1 MNRRSRREQSAGSV
15 GELEKQLLTG
25 NDAYAAGLRSP
36 GAVHSGTREEAT
48 QAIPPMRILLALDEM
63 SPGGGPK
70 FMMNLGRHLVAAGHD
85 VTVWAEL
92 QGEWWPELAG
102 LGVSTD
108 RPPLNP
114 NDSLAHRAGQLAA
127 HWNSQR
133 FDVVFVNVSGFNRL
147 AQCTCH
153 LLSDDIA
160 VAYVLHGDWRD
171 LYDLAEIDIRAW
183 NCAVGVSP
191 AVRGGAAARFP
202 AKPVIGID
210 NGIDLPT
217 AAQRQSRRAWQTP
230 LRLLFV
236 GRLIDTHKGI
246 FRLPH
251 IMAGCRARGLPV
263 TLSVIGD
270 GPDGRRLA
278 QLFAKEGVSDLVTM
292 LGMQPPSAIAAA
304 MRDHHLFVFP
314 TNTEGMP
321 LVVLEA
327 QANGCVPVATLL
339 PGITDVAVEDRVTG
353 RLTTLGNIE
362 ECVDHITDMLNR
374 DVWQRHSE
382 AAMARTERLF
392 SLSAMGRHYES
403 LVEVL
408 ARGEHPIARPYNRSQ
423 SLDDVPFIWTDHLP
437 RAILRCLPIKTV
449 REVRRRKNKAVRA
462 IRRMKLF
469 NRDRPKPG

>member
-1 MNRRSRREQSAGSV
+1 M
-15 GELEKQLLTG
+15 K
-25 NDAYAAGLRSP
+25 
-36 GAVHSGTREEAT
+36 
-48 QAIPPMRILLALDEM
+48 ILLSLDEM

-85 VTVWAEL
+85 VTVWAER

-102 LGVSTD
+102 LGVCTD
-108 RPPLNP
+108 CPPLNP
-114 NDSLAHRAGQLAA
+114 NDSLAHRAGQVAA
-127 HWNSQR
+127 SWNSQQ

-147 AQCTCH
+147 AHCACH

-160 VAYVLHGDWRD
+160 VVYLLHGDWRD
-171 LYDLAEIDIRAW
+171 LYDLAETDVRVW

-191 AVRGGAAARFP
+191 KVREGAAARFP

-210 NGIDLPT
+210 NGIELPS
-217 AAQRQSRRAWQTP
+217 AAERHSRREWELP

-236 GRLIDTHKGI
+236 GRLIDSHKGV
-246 FRLPH
+246 FRLPR
-251 IMAGCRARGLPV
+251 ILAACRARGLPV

-270 GPDGRRLA
+270 GPDGRRLT
-278 QLFAKEGVSDLVTM
+278 QLFVTEGVHDLATM
-292 LGMQPPSAIAAA
+292 MGMQPPSAIAAA
-304 MRDHHLFVFP
+304 MRDHHVFVFP

-327 QANGCVPVATLL
+327 QANGCVPVSTLL

-353 RLTTLGNIE
+353 RLMALGNIE
-362 ECVDHITDMLNR
+362 ECVDHIADMLDR
-374 DVWQRHSE
+374 GAWQRQSE

-392 SLSAMGRHYES
+392 SLAAMGEQYET
-403 LVEVL
+403 LVAAL
-408 ARGEHPIARPYNRSQ
+408 ARGAHPISRPYNRSR
-423 SLDDVPFIWTDHLP
+423 SLSDVPFTWQDHLP
-437 RAILRCLPIKTV
+437 RAVLRCLPIKTV

-469 NRDRPKPG
+469 NRKRPSPG

>member
-1 MNRRSRREQSAGSV
+1 M
-15 GELEKQLLTG
+15 K
-25 NDAYAAGLRSP
+25 
-36 GAVHSGTREEAT
+36 
-48 QAIPPMRILLALDEM
+48 ILLALDEM

-85 VTVWAEL
+85 VTVWAER

-108 RPPLNP
+108 RLPLNP
-114 NDSLAHRAGQLAA
+114 NDSLAYRAGRLAA

-133 FDVVFVNVSGFNRL
+133 FDVVFVNASGFNRL
-147 AQCTCH
+147 SQCACH

-171 LYDLAEIDIRAW
+171 LYDLAEIDVRAW

-191 AVRGGAAARFP
+191 AVRKGAAARFP
-202 AKPVIGID
+202 AKPVVRID
-210 NGIDLPT
+210 NGIEMPT
-217 AAQRQSRRAWQTP
+217 AAELQSRRAWELP

-236 GRLIDTHKGI
+236 ARLIDSHKGV
-246 FRLPH
+246 FRLPA
-251 IMAGCRARGLPV
+251 ILAACRARGLPV

-292 LGMQPPSAIAAA
+292 MGMQPPWSIAAA
-304 MRDHHLFVFP
+304 MRDHHVFVFP

-327 QANGCVPVATLL
+327 QANGCVPVVTLL
-339 PGITDVAVEDRVTG
+339 PGITDVAVEDRVSG
-353 RLTTLGNIE
+353 RLMALNNIE
-362 ECVDHITDMLNR
+362 QCVDHIADMMNR
-374 DVWQRHSE
+374 DVWQRHSD

-392 SLSAMGRHYES
+392 SFAVIGRQYES
-403 LVEVL
+403 LAAAL
-408 ARGEHPIARPYNRSQ
+408 ARGEHPIQRPYNRSK
-423 SLDDVPFIWTDHLP
+423 SLEDVPFIWQDHLP
-437 RAILRCLPIKTV
+437 RAVLRCLPIKTV
-449 REVRRRKNKAVRA
+449 RAVRRRKNKAVRA

-469 NRDRPKPG
+469 NRDRPKPS